1 MTHDRRS
8 GFLLLLAG
16 AAFWVSAFLTSP
28 RRPLGFV
35 AAALLTAA
43 GVVHLMRAR
52 RSR

>member
-1 MTHDRRS
+1 MTHNRRS

-16 AAFWVSAFLTSP
+16 AAFWISAFLTSP

-43 GVVHLMRAR
+43 GLLHLIRAK
-52 RSR
+52 RS